1 MLCSY
6 QRLFAVSAQ
15 LFQKIQP
22 MTTRPA
28 IHDQGARPARR
39 SPLFFRLVLT
49 FGLAALLS
57 FRLTWEFKSPVG
69 QWVTVACCALTAAT
83 SLQLWRERRR
93 ALGGAFSAQGIGRL
107 ALFTAGLWLAALSGV
122 TLWLAHN
129 RAEGLVH
136 PQRALPDCLPEAAGL
151 IGYETVSFRS
161 SDGLRLYGWHAPSRN
176 SAAVILVH
184 GHAGNRCGLLPEA
197 AWLAAQG
204 YGVLFYDSRNSGES
218 EGALSTFGLL
228 EVNDVR
234 GAVDFIA
241 ARPGVDPRR
250 IGLLGHSQGGGTV
263 ILAGARI
270 PQVSAVAAESA
281 YTSLEDNI
289 SSGVEQLTGLPPFP
303 FAPLV
308 VFFAQQATGMDIT
321 QVRPVDEIASI
332 SPRPLLLVHGEQDET
347 ILVANAYRLYA
358 AAQEP
363 KELYIVPNA
372 GHCCFPEIGAAPYRQ
387 RLLDFFRRALLEP

>member
-1 MLCSY
+1 M
-6 QRLFAVSAQ
+6 
-15 LFQKIQP
+15 I
-22 MTTRPA
+22 TRPA
-28 IHDQGARPARR
+28 IHNQEARPTRH
-39 SPLFFRLVLT
+39 SSLSFRLAFT

-57 FRLTWEFKSPVG
+57 LWLTWEFKSPVA
-69 QWVTVACCALTAAT
+69 QWATVAGCALTTAA
-83 SLQLWRERRR
+83 SLQFWRERRR
-93 ALGGAFSAQGIGRL
+93 AWGGAFSAQGIGRL
-107 ALFTAGLWLAALSGV
+107 ALFTAGLLLAALTGV
-122 TLWLAHN
+122 TLWLARS

-136 PQRALPDCLPEAAGL
+136 PRRALPDCLPEAAGL
-151 IGYETVSFRS
+151 MGYETVSFRS
-161 SDGLRLYGWHAPSRN
+161 SDDLRLYGWHAPSRN
-176 SAAVILVH
+176 GAAVILVH
-184 GHAGNRCGLLPEA
+184 GHAGNRCGLLSEA

-204 YGVLFYDSRNSGES
+204 YGVLLYDSRNSGES

-241 ARPGVDPRR
+241 AQPGIDPRR

-263 ILAGARI
+263 LLAGARLR
-270 PQVSAVAAESA
+270 QVSAVAAESA

-308 VFFAQQATGMDIT
+308 VFFAQWEAGMDVT
-321 QVRPVDEIASI
+321 QVRPVDEVASI

-347 ILVANAYRLYA
+347 IPVANGYQLYA

-363 KELYIVPNA
+363 KELYIIPDA
-372 GHCCFPEIGAAPYRQ
+372 GHCCFPEVGAAPYRL
-387 RLLDFFRRALLEP
+387 RLLDFFRRALLER